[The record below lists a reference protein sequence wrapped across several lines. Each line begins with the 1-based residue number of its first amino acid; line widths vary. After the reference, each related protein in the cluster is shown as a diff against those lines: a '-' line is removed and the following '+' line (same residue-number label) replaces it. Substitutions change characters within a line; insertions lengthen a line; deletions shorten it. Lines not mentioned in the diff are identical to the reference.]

1 MRVGRTIMT
10 LNSNLNDVES
20 TLLVWEDLGSSPM
33 YVIYVLFMCFFIYI
47 YIYIYIYIFFFVF
60 GAELRRIKE
69 GFGDSRE
76 NFAIVKALSE
86 GKPG

>member
-1 MRVGRTIMT
+1 MRGLRF
-10 LNSNLNDVES
+10 ES
-20 TLLVWEDLGSSPM
+20 YVCHLC
-33 YVIYVLFMCFFIYI
+33 VIYVFFYIYI
-47 YIYIYIYIFFFVF
+47 YIYIYIYLFFVF

>member
-1 MRVGRTIMT
+1 VSCYCGCKRENEKLSGCE
-10 LNSNLNDVES
+10 VES
-20 TLLVWEDLGSSPM
+20 VEGS
-33 YVIYVLFMCFFIYI
+33 C
-47 YIYIYIYIFFFVF
+47 
-60 GAELRRIKE
+60 GAELRRIQE